1 MKQRTIQSQTTT
13 PCNTEPKPSDYAFN
27 WREHVWA
34 HLVDTLKMF
43 AFLGFGLVVWIFF
56 SFFLASLLGG

>member
-43 AFLGFGLVVWIFF
+43 VFLGLGLVVWIFF
-56 SFFLASLLGG
+56 SFFLASVWGG

>member
-13 PCNTEPKPSDYAFN
+13 PCHTEPKPSDYAFN